1 MPKQIT
7 RAELVGAFGDPIDEN
22 PTGIMQ
28 EAAFAAKNL
37 DFRYLSI
44 KVKAGDLAAAMQGL
58 RAMNFRGINCTIPH
72 KVEVLKYLDDIAPD
86 AKLIGAVNTIVN
98 EDGKLIGHN
107 TDGKGFLRSVRD
119 DAGIDVRG
127 KRVVFLGAGGAA
139 RAMSVELALAEATH
153 ITIVNRDEARGNDLT
168 QLIIQST
175 STQAE
180 FTHWQG
186 EYAIPENADVLVNAT
201 PVGLYPDV
209 GNMPAVNLLTLRRN
223 LLVCDVIPNPPDTA
237 FLQAARSAGA
247 RTLDGL
253 GMLVYQGAAAFK
265 LWTGVDA
272 PVDVMRK
279 ALENIFG

>member
-28 EAAFAAKNL
+28 EAGFAARGL

-44 KVKAGDLAAAMQGL
+44 KVKAGELAAALHGL

-72 KVEVLKYLDDIAPD
+72 KVEVLKYLDAVAPD
-86 AKLIGAVNTIVN
+86 AKLIGAVNTLVN
-98 EDGKLIGHN
+98 DGGKLTGHN
-107 TDGKGFLRSVRD
+107 TDGKGFLRSVQD
-119 DAGIDVRG
+119 DAGVDVRG

-139 RAMSVELALAEATH
+139 RAMSVELALADASH
-153 ITIVNRDEARGNDLT
+153 ITIVNGDEARGQDLA
-168 QLIIQST
+168 QLLNQST
-175 STQAE
+175 KTHAE
-180 FTHWQG
+180 FVPWRG
-186 EYAIPENADVLVNAT
+186 EYAIPENADIVVNAT

-209 GNMPAVNLLTLRRN
+209 GNLPAVNLLTLRRN
-223 LLVCDVIPNPPDTA
+223 LLVCDVIPNPPNTA

-279 ALENIFG
+279 ALENVFG